1 MQIFGEIPFVK
12 PEDDTLTTMFGSSFR
27 TLAVILFLFCF
38 SSSLFFFFFLF
49 FLFSFFFFFLLLFF
63 PIYKSIQTP
72 AEVYRQDG
80 GADYLLFTRMPG
92 ESYRWRFRPL
102 L

>member
-27 TLAVILFLFCF
+27 TPAVILFCF
-38 SSSLFFFFFLF
+38 VFLLLFFFFFF
-49 FLFSFFFFFLLLFF
+49 FFSFF
-63 PIYKSIQTP
+63 PVCKSIQTP